1 MVQILWS
8 SHFLSFKISHDIYVS
23 ADIADRRTTTSPHPL
38 KSYVIMNSGAEW
50 TGSADLPK

>member
-38 KSYVIMNSGAEW
+38 KSYVIMNSGADW